1 MNYHWLLGDVGVS
14 LVRSGNFNSGYLA
27 GKYGQRRLDCIMDG
41 PSPYES
47 VVWYTELAGGIVGNS
62 NLVHESEQVQLPCKR
77 REDDI
82 QF

>member
-1 MNYHWLLGDVGVS
+1 MLLCYDPGISIRVIWLVT
-14 LVRSGNFNSGYLA
+14 N
-27 GKYGQRRLDCIMDG
+27 KYGQRRLDCIMDG

-47 VVWYTELAGGIVGNS
+47 VVWHTELAGGIVGNS
-62 NLVHESEQVQLPCKR
+62 NLVHESEQAQLPCKR